1 MNQGNQ
7 GATVLNRINMVL
19 PDHIM
24 WIKSQFKKRK
34 FMQTRGREVFVDVAR
49 THLKRIVNIP
59 SKDDPEYIEAWV
71 KVYNYGLDYLEG
83 SLNAACLENRFIRRV
98 GNDWVL
104 NGKPVIWP
112 KFDSSSA
119 KYAMELESILDEYS
133 LIKEEYIRSRNK
145 PNDAI
150 SFKKSS
156 VMLDPVNKVQVPKK
170 TSSVEVPEKTMPVV
184 KNISIRNS
192 EITTEEPFIIQKVSD
207 GDILNKRDMENLRS
221 QRTDLVILTC
231 QDINSAREEDIFI
244 NNAAKC
250 QNEKFNVGAFIYGKA
265 TDEHMG
271 AIELKR
277 MIKVFNKF
285 DDNFSGFVIYS
296 VDNNYIKKYK
306 DSDIKLLDFINVYN
320 AIANTL
326 KKAGYTVM
334 LSMDI
339 DSAKIIGDINNRFHM
354 QNEHDVIYMAVVRDV
369 DEINSSASVIIVDPG
384 NDYDT
389 VNIKNKEI
397 VNSLRTNMKSLA
409 KVA

>member
-104 NGKPVIWP
+104 NGRPVIWP

-156 VMLDPVNKVQVPKK
+156 VMLDPVNKVQ
-170 TSSVEVPEKTMPVV
+170 VPEKTMPVV

-339 DSAKIIGDINNRFHM
+339 ESAKIIGDINNRFHM

>member
-104 NGKPVIWP
+104 NGRPVIWP

-156 VMLDPVNKVQVPKK
+156 VMLDPVNKVQ
-170 TSSVEVPEKTMPVV
+170 VPEKTMPVV

-369 DEINSSASVIIVDPG
+369 DEINSNASVIIVDPG

>member
-59 SKDDPEYIEAWV
+59 SKYDPEYIEAWV

-104 NGKPVIWP
+104 NGRPVIWP

-156 VMLDPVNKVQVPKK
+156 VMLDPVNKVQ
-170 TSSVEVPEKTMPVV
+170 VPEKTMPVV

-339 DSAKIIGDINNRFHM
+339 ESAKIIGDINNRFHM